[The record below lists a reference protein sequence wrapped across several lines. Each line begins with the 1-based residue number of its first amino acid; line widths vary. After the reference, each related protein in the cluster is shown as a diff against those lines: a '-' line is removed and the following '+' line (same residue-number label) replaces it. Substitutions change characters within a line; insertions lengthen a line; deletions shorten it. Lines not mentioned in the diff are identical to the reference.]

1 MATSCADVREMVIEK
16 ALYAEVEVVVAVALL
31 NARLANRRQGHT
43 CKEVPLSREK
53 SCFLTEPLFV
63 SRKRLASR
71 WIRTFTAR
79 GSDLMMKTLILSFGS
94 VHITVLLEAGKF
106 AMADDSGL
114 TIS

>member
-63 SRKRLASR
+63 SRKPPASR

-79 GSDLMMKTLILSFGS
+79 GIRFDDENSHIKLRFSSYDGS
-94 VHITVLLEAGKF
+94 GR
-106 AMADDSGL
+106 GR
-114 TIS
+114 